1 MVTIVHST
9 RSVLCYTYNWYHFD
23 LYRIPNASC
32 SHKWLRRATGRNR
45 FSCRPIGYIPRHFEN
60 NTTKYVHPLSP
71 WGELW
76 PLHFVVS
83 WLCCYE
89 LGSYV
94 GGLRHPRDLKNV
106 FKFAKPLSFI
116 GIVKRTRFSKLG
128 VRNKACLPVKS
139 RWLPQRTGVLS
150 QATG

>member
-1 MVTIVHST
+1 MTKTGDRKKQVFMST
-9 RSVLCYTYNWYHFD
+9 HWLHTSTLWLEFNAVRSCFGGQT
-23 LYRIPNASC
+23 S
-32 SHKWLRRATGRNR
+32 
-45 FSCRPIGYIPRHFEN
+45 PRHFEN

-139 RWLPQRTGVLS
+139 RWLPQGTGVLS
-150 QATG
+150 QACRVERWQSIISS